1 MGGANTP
8 ENKVA
13 LTAREHFIVHLLLV
27 KMTTGKAHYQMKA
40 AVARNMGKGKVVSS
54 SKIYA
59 MVRQHRKDAASY
71 FGKGR
76 KLTLTDKENKRK
88 AALNMDPLIRAKVS
102 DSTRIKSP
110 ETVEK
115 FRAAAL
121 VRPKRPC
128 TKCGKVCAIN
138 ILGRYHDDKCRW

>member
-27 KMTTGKAHYQMKA
+27 KMTIGKAHYQMKA
-40 AVARNMGKGKVVSS
+40 AVARNMGKGKEVSS

-59 MVRQHRKDAASY
+59 IVRQHRKDAASY

-76 KLTLTDKENKRK
+76 KLTDEDKENKRQ
-88 AALNMDPLIRAKVS
+88 AALNMDPATRARVS
-102 DSTRIKSP
+102 DSQRFKSP
-110 ETVEK
+110 ETIEK
-115 FRAAAL
+115 MRAYAL
-121 VRPKRPC
+121 SRPKRAC
-128 TKCGKVCAIN
+128 SKCGKVCAVN
-138 ILGRYHDDKCRW
+138 MLARYHDEKCRW